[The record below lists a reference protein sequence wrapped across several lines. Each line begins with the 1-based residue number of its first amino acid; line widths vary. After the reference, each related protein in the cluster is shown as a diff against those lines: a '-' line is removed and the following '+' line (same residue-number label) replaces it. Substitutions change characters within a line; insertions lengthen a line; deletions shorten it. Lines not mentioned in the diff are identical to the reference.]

1 MKLFNGWRLSINYNG
16 DPTRDMYAKRLTI
29 YLLKDKEYIKTE
41 QEEKEVWLPLLK
53 DSTTSTGYKL

>member
-1 MKLFNGWRLSINYNG
+1 MKLFNGWRLSISYNG

-41 QEEKEVWLPLLK
+41 EEEKEVWIPLLK

>member
-1 MKLFNGWRLSINYNG
+1 MKLFNGWRLSISYNG

-29 YLLKDKEYIKTE
+29 YLLKDKEYIPTE
-41 QEEKEVWLPLLK
+41 EEEKEVWVPILK